1 MDKKYYAVT
10 IHDKATG
17 KTKLIKVPQ
26 VGAEII
32 EFFQDNSYIDDIY
45 TISITELSYYFDEE
59 FDLEN
64 Y

>member
-1 MDKKYYAVT
+1 MDKKYYAIE

-26 VGAEII
+26 IGAAII
-32 EFFQDNSYIDDIY
+32 EYLQVNSYIDDIY
-45 TISITELSYYFDEE
+45 TISITELNSFFDEE